1 MYISAVKLFE
11 SKYEKKKA
19 FIFQR
24 YVHLQWSLHVQIQRS
39 VNRLNDS
46 AIVLH
51 YYLTR
56 KRIVDNVILS
66 FISFFLLDYGHQ
78 QLCNISVTEIF
89 PPFKY
94 RHSAAE
100 RMGLVRKKSVHK
112 KKRHLILPKID
123 SSQTSVAQ
131 SQSSSQPPEIVKLPP
146 LNLLLDAISEEE
158 SGF

>member
-11 SKYEKKKA
+11 SKYEKKKKHLS
-19 FIFQR
+19 FKDMFTCSGR
-24 YVHLQWSLHVQIQRS
+24 YMYKYNVKRQCY
-39 VNRLNDS
+39 
-46 AIVLH
+46 IVLH

>member
-1 MYISAVKLFE
+1 MLCYVLFP
-11 SKYEKKKA
+11 
-19 FIFQR
+19 F
-24 YVHLQWSLHVQIQRS
+24 
-39 VNRLNDS
+39 
-46 AIVLH
+46 
-51 YYLTR
+51 YLF
-56 KRIVDNVILS
+56 DL
-66 FISFFLLDYGHQ
+66 GHK

-131 SQSSSQPPEIVKLPP
+131 SPSSAQLPEIVKLPP

>member
-1 MYISAVKLFE
+1 M
-11 SKYEKKKA
+11 
-19 FIFQR
+19 
-24 YVHLQWSLHVQIQRS
+24 
-39 VNRLNDS
+39 
-46 AIVLH
+46 
-51 YYLTR
+51 
-56 KRIVDNVILS
+56 
-66 FISFFLLDYGHQ
+66 
-78 QLCNISVTEIF
+78 TEIF

-158 SGF
+158 SGFWWVAIYTCWQCVAAINFFSITYMSLTDMLHISMIDLIQPFCFQWCFQGRNILKWSNGELGYVFCTRIMNVYVMVMVPEV

>member
-1 MYISAVKLFE
+1 MLCYILFP
-11 SKYEKKKA
+11 
-19 FIFQR
+19 F
-24 YVHLQWSLHVQIQRS
+24 
-39 VNRLNDS
+39 
-46 AIVLH
+46 
-51 YYLTR
+51 YL
-56 KRIVDNVILS
+56 
-66 FISFFLLDYGHQ
+66 FDYGHK

-131 SQSSSQPPEIVKLPP
+131 SPSSAQPPEIVKLPP